1 MTLFLKNTTKA
12 YRMKMWNAGIHVVKT
27 VDHVHF
33 VEVVHVVGEAKTRVW
48 DVAEIMAAMETTV
61 A

>member
-1 MTLFLKNTTKA
+1 
-12 YRMKMWNAGIHVVKT
+12 MKMWNAGIHVVKT